1 MKHHTKTKGDKALG
15 FVVAEMYKNDIG
27 VCLPM
32 SEHHPFDFIAVSEN
46 GELSRV
52 QVRHVKE
59 NNGQIKIPLANIYG
73 KRAGNII
80 RTLDRRQF
88 DCFAVYCPETQKVYY
103 VSCLDIPGNA
113 KRVFTLRI
121 SIKQMQ
127 TGANLSKMATN
138 YENYLAIFK
147 QHSQS

>member
-15 FVVAEMYKNDIG
+15 FVVAEMYKNGIG

-59 NNGQIKIPLANIYG
+59 SDGQIHIPLANIYG
-73 KRAGNII
+73 KRAGNVIH
-80 RTLDRRQF
+80 TLDRRQF
-88 DCFAVYCPETQKVYY
+88 DCFAVYCPEAQKVYY
-103 VSCLDIPGNA
+103 VSCLDIPEKA
-113 KRVFTLRI
+113 KRVFTLRT
-121 SIKQMQ
+121 SVKQVQ
-127 TGANLSKMATN
+127 TGLNSSKMASD
-138 YENYLAIFK
+138 YENHLAIFK
-147 QHSQS
+147 RPSQ